1 MQKRT
6 LITWMGVLL
15 FLAVGCRQNTAEM
28 TYPEAL
34 RQARTSIYKAV
45 QADGSLRQTE
55 LNAASRIAAEPAEPE
70 AASSIAVELAETEA
84 EYWSQRLVEK
94 NLSFPDWHERCIEL
108 EKRPVWCEGGSM
120 EPLERN
126 SMLYMFLDE
135 TITAMKKTYNRR

>member
-1 MQKRT
+1 MQKKT
-6 LITWMGVLL
+6 LITWMGILL

-34 RQARTSIYKAV
+34 WQARTSIYKAV
-45 QADGSLRQTE
+45 QEDGSLRQTE
-55 LNAASRIAAEPAEPE
+55 LNAAS
-70 AASSIAVELAETEA
+70 SLAVELAETEA